1 MGAVTPSATRKEAV
15 RAIAAV
21 TVLALAGCT
30 PAQQT
35 GGGADRPAVRHLGV
49 AELPE
54 IPAHDDHDRVV
65 VPPIVDADDATAV
78 ATDHLVTGL
87 TAQGLTVVD
96 LGAVTRTSTVDRATV
111 RVLATHRLDDGDSH
125 TSIYDIS
132 LVRDRGVWSVAAA
145 RAVS

>member
-1 MGAVTPSATRKEAV
+1 M

-21 TVLALAGCT
+21 TVLVLASCT
-30 PAQQT
+30 SADRT
-35 GGGADRPAVRHLGV
+35 GARADRPAVRHLDV

-54 IPAHDDHDRVV
+54 MPAHDDHDRPV
-65 VPPIVDADDATAV
+65 VPTVVDADDPVAV
-78 ATDHLVTGL
+78 AVDHLVTGL
-87 TAQGLTVVD
+87 AAQGLSVVD

-132 LVRDRGVWSVAAA
+132 LVRERGVWSVATA

>member
-1 MGAVTPSATRKEAV
+1 M

-21 TVLALAGCT
+21 TVLVLASCT
-30 PAQQT
+30 SADRT
-35 GGGADRPAVRHLGV
+35 GAGADRPAVRHLGI

-54 IPAHDDHDRVV
+54 MPAHDDHDRPV
-65 VPPIVDADDATAV
+65 VPTVVEADDPVAV
-78 ATDHLVTGL
+78 AIDHLVTGL
-87 TAQGLTVVD
+87 AAQGLAVVD
-96 LGAVTRTSTVDRATV
+96 LGAVTRSSTIDRATI

-132 LVRDRGVWSVAAA
+132 LVHERGVWSVATA